1 MNSRRFCA
9 GTPGQMPMTHGEVA
23 TRVTAVV
30 SSIGSN
36 GMSFC
41 STALTTCAPT
51 TIATTWPSG
60 GDLTITS
67 VPMMPFAPG
76 RFSTSTCWPHVSCMR
91 AASARLMMSV
101 PPPGV
106 YGTMMRTGLDGNWA
120 FAAKDKSSP
129 SNNPHAVF
137 MSGFYAVGLRGFA
150 MRCLLIA
157 VLMFASAQAVAQ
169 GGFFGFTDDYSA
181 GTGDVGT
188 EGEARWRFALGAGL
202 GAGP

>member
-67 VPMMPFAPG
+67 VPMMPLAPG
-76 RFSTSTCWPHVSCMR
+76 RFSTSTCWPPRLLHAGRER
-91 AASARLMMSV
+91 AA
-101 PPPGV
+101 
-106 YGTMMRTGLDGNWA
+106 D
-120 FAAKDKSSP
+120 
-129 SNNPHAVF
+129 
-137 MSGFYAVGLRGFA
+137 
-150 MRCLLIA
+150 
-157 VLMFASAQAVAQ
+157 
-169 GGFFGFTDDYSA
+169 
-181 GTGDVGT
+181 DVGSAARRVRNDDAYRLGRELGIRR
-188 EGEARWRFALGAGL
+188 EGQEQSQQHSIGGIHVLNSML
-202 GAGP
+202 